1 MVSPFQ
7 SRRQAISGIVGVAG
21 ALIGTRSWGDEKQAP
36 APISEWVCE
45 QVWSCYDRRSGNEI
59 ERCPTNPSGLCEELI
74 TGKGPT
80 EEAAI
85 ANLNINA
92 ATRMGPKCAANG
104 GAIAKAKGPR
114 NCTAPDLVGKLDKV
128 GMVCCSGFHAVS
140 SFRISL
146 PNCTSYDLGFD
157 GYGTR
162 RIAALRDARAAA
174 EIFAASICGRI
185 CCKLASVVKPC
196 CERPVVRSCSSC
208 G

>member
-7 SRRQAISGIVGVAG
+7 SRRQAIGGIVGVAG

-36 APISEWVCE
+36 APTSLWVCE
-45 QVWSCYDRRSGNEI
+45 QVWSCYDRRSGQEVM
-59 ERCPTNPSGLCEELI
+59 CGSPPVSCEVTI
-74 TGKGPT
+74 YGKGPT
-80 EEAAI
+80 EDAAK
-85 ANLNINA
+85 ANLALNA
-92 ATRMGPKCAANG
+92 VMYMGPKCALNG
-104 GAIAKAKGPR
+104 GTVAKAKGPR

-174 EIFAASICGRI
+174 ESFAALICGRI